1 MNVCLNEHGVR
12 DMDDYVGQQL
22 GNYRVLRLLGRG
34 GFSEVYLGEHA
45 YLKNHAALKVL
56 GTQLSEE
63 DTEEFLQEAQT
74 LARLDHPH
82 IVRVLDFAVHD
93 GTPFL
98 VMEYA
103 AGGSLRELHP
113 KGTRVPLER
122 IIAYAT
128 QMASALQYAHNQHL
142 LHRDVKP
149 GNMLLGAR
157 GQVLLSDFGLAMLM
171 PSSLSGKTQAMDPSM
186 TGTTPYLAP
195 EQLQGQ
201 PQPASDQYAL
211 GVVVYEWLS
220 GRRPFHGTPIEVAMQ
235 HLSAPPPSLRG
246 LEPDLPPVIEE
257 VVMRALAKEPELRFA
272 SVQDFATALQA
283 AHQAEYLFVTPL
295 ATGTAAPAAEV
306 HPSSLAAS
314 TPSTILAQ
322 EQADEQTLTVSDTV
336 AAPAILGERQETP
349 TDTPS
354 AGPLWKVPAILMPL
368 VGREQ
373 DLAAICALLS
383 RPEVRLVTLL
393 GVGGIGKTSLALQV
407 AIQMR
412 DHFADGVCLVALAP
426 LNDPALM
433 LSSIV
438 YELGIQVGGAQPLL
452 ETVKAWLRDKHLLL
466 LLDNFEQIVTAAPML
481 EELLAACQQLTILVT
496 SREVL
501 HLKVEHLFLVPPLA
515 LPDLSRL
522 PDVED
527 LAQYASV
534 SLFVQR
540 AQAIK
545 PDFKLTGTNA
555 RVIAELCVRLDGL
568 PLALEL
574 AAARIR
580 LLPPHALLAR
590 LSQRFQVLTGGPRTM
605 PERQQTLLNTIK
617 WSYDLLDANERRLFQ
632 QLSFFV
638 GGWTLEAA
646 EAVCNAVNDPPMDLL
661 QGVASLLDK
670 SLLQQI
676 GQEGEEPRLVML
688 ETIREYGL
696 ERLAAGGELEVTRQA
711 HAEYYLKLAEEA
723 EHKLRSAQQVT
734 WLEQLELEH
743 DNLRAALNWLVER
756 QEVEMALRLGTA
768 LCLFW
773 TMHGH
778 VSEGRPLLES
788 ILSSSST
795 ETVSLPVRAQALN
808 GAGGLAS
815 NQGDYGR
822 AKALY
827 QESLQLS
834 QKSGNRRGIAA
845 SINGLAFVAMAGGD
859 YTSASAMFEESLVL
873 LRELGDRWNLADTLY
888 YSALAATFRIDRTD
902 TAAARSMV
910 EESLVISRELGNRRS
925 QAYSLNL
932 LGFLSMLQGQGAV
945 ACSLIEESLAIHK
958 ALGDRQG
965 IGYTSTTF
973 GWYSLSQGDY
983 VTARAHYEKGLAIMI
998 ELNDKWFVAVCLE
1011 GLAIAASAQSSAE
1024 GSRAGALW
1032 AARLWGA
1039 AQALRDAIG
1048 VPLRSFERAINEW
1061 GIAAIRTQ
1069 LGEEAFAAAWAE
1081 GRMMTPAQ
1089 AFAVQG

>member
-1 MNVCLNEHGVR
+1 MADH
-12 DMDDYVGQQL
+12 VGQQL

-45 YLKNHAALKVL
+45 FLKNHAALKVL
-56 GTQLSEE
+56 RTQLSEE

-128 QMASALQYAHNQHL
+128 QAASALQYAHNQRL
-142 LHRDVKP
+142 MHRDVKP

-171 PSSLSGKTQAMDPSM
+171 LSSLSGKTQAKDPSM

-211 GVVVYEWLS
+211 GVVVYEWIS

-235 HLSAPPPSLRG
+235 HLSAPPPSLRE

-272 SVQDFATALQA
+272 SVQDFATALQQA

-295 ATGTAAPAAEV
+295 AAGTASYAAEV
-306 HPSSLAAS
+306 HPPSLAAS
-314 TPSTILAQ
+314 TPPTVLAQ
-322 EQADEQTLTVSDTV
+322 EQADEQTITVLDTVS
-336 AAPAILGERQETP
+336 APAIEGERQETP

-373 DLAAICALLS
+373 DLSAICALLS

-426 LNDPALM
+426 LNDPTLM
-433 LSSIV
+433 ISSIV

-501 HLKVEHLFLVPPLA
+501 HLRVEHLFLVPPLA

-522 PDVED
+522 PDIED

-545 PDFKLTGTNA
+545 PDFKLTQANA
-555 RVIAELCVRLDGL
+555 GAIAELCVRLDGL

-580 LLPPHALLAR
+580 LLPPQALLAR

-605 PERQQTLLNTIK
+605 PERQQTLRNTIK
-617 WSYDLLDANERRLFQ
+617 WSHDLLDANERRLFR
-632 QLSFFV
+632 QLSVFV

-646 EAVCNAVNDPPMDLL
+646 EAVCNAINDPPMDLL
-661 QGVASLLDK
+661 QGVTSLLDK

-696 ERLAAGGELEVTRQA
+696 ELLAASGELEVTRQA

-723 EHKLRSAQQVT
+723 EQKLKSAQQVI
-734 WLEQLELEH
+734 WLERLELEH
-743 DNLRAALNWLVER
+743 DNLRAALNWLLER
-756 QEVEMALRLGTA
+756 QEVEIALRLAAA
-768 LCLFW
+768 LCQFW
-773 TMHGH
+773 SIHGH
-778 VSEGRPLLES
+778 LHEGRQRLEG
-788 ILSSSST
+788 ILSSIGT
-795 ETVSLPVRAQALN
+795 ETLSILVQAKALH
-808 GAGGLAS
+808 GAAVLAVY
-815 NQGDYGR
+815 QGDYGR

-845 SINGLAFVAMAGGD
+845 GINGVAFVAMAGGD
-859 YTSASAMFEESLVL
+859 YASASAMFEESLVL
-873 LRELGDRWNLADTLY
+873 LRELGDRWDLADTLY
-888 YSALAATFRIDRTD
+888 YSALAATFRIDQTD
-902 TAAARSMV
+902 TATARSMV
-910 EESLVISRELGNRRS
+910 EESLVISRELGDRRG

-932 LGFLSMLQGQGAV
+932 LGFLSMLQGQGAA

-958 ALGDRQG
+958 ALGNRQG
-965 IGYTSTTF
+965 IGQTSTTF

-983 VTARAHYEKGLAIMI
+983 VAARAHYEKGLAITI
-998 ELNDKWFVAVCLE
+998 ELDDKWFAAVCLE

-1081 GRMMTPAQ
+1081 GRAMTPAQ
-1089 AFAVQG
+1089 AFAAQG

>member
-12 DMDDYVGQQL
+12 DMADYVGQQL

-56 GTQLSEE
+56 RTQLSEE

-74 LARLDHPH
+74 LAHLDHPH

-113 KGTRVPLER
+113 KGMRVSLER
-122 IIAYAT
+122 IIAYVT
-128 QMASALQYAHNQHL
+128 QVASALQYAHNQRL
-142 LHRDVKP
+142 MHRDVKP

-220 GRRPFHGTPIEVAMQ
+220 GRRPFHGTPIEIAMQ

-246 LEPDLPPVIEE
+246 LEPDLPSVIEE

-272 SVQDFATALQA
+272 SVQDFATALQHA
-283 AHQAEYLFVTPL
+283 AHQAEYLSVTPL
-295 ATGTAAPAAEV
+295 AAGTAASAAEIP
-306 HPSSLAAS
+306 HPSLAAS
-314 TPSTILAQ
+314 TPPTILAE
-322 EQADEQTLTVSDTV
+322 EQSEEQTMTVPDAVT
-336 AAPAILGERQETP
+336 APAILGERQETP

-354 AGPLWKVPAILMPL
+354 AGPLWRVPAILMPL

-373 DLAAICALLS
+373 DLSSICALLS

-438 YELGIQVGGAQPLL
+438 YELGIQVVGAQPLL

-481 EELLAACQQLTILVT
+481 EDLLAACQKLTILVT

-501 HLKVEHLFLVPPLA
+501 HLKVEHLYLVPPLA

-522 PDVED
+522 PDDED

-545 PDFKLTGTNA
+545 PDFKLTRTNA
-555 RVIAELCVRLDGL
+555 GAIAELCVRLDGL

-580 LLPPHALLAR
+580 LLPPQALLAR

-605 PERQQTLLNTIK
+605 PERQQTLRNTIK
-617 WSYDLLDANERRLFQ
+617 WSHDLLDANERRLFQ
-632 QLSFFV
+632 QLSIFV

-646 EAVCNAVNDPPMDLL
+646 EAVCNAINDPPTDLL
-661 QGVASLLDK
+661 QGVTSLLDK

-696 ERLAAGGELEVTRQA
+696 ERLAASGELEVTRQA

-723 EHKLRSAQQVT
+723 EQKLKSTQQVI
-734 WLEQLELEH
+734 WLERLELEH

-998 ELNDKWFVAVCLE
+998 ELNDKWFVAVSLE
-1011 GLAIAASAQSSAE
+1011 GLAIAAAQSSTE
-1024 GSRAGALW
+1024 GSLAGALW
-1032 AARLWGA
+1032 AARLWGT
-1039 AQALRDAIG
+1039 AQALREAIG

-1081 GRMMTPAQ
+1081 GRTMTPAQ
-1089 AFAVQG
+1089 AFAAQG

>member
-1 MNVCLNEHGVR
+1 MA
-12 DMDDYVGQQL
+12 DYVGQQL

-56 GTQLSEE
+56 RTQLSEE

-74 LARLDHPH
+74 LAHLDHPH

-113 KGTRVPLER
+113 KGMRVSLER
-122 IIAYAT
+122 IIAYVT
-128 QMASALQYAHNQHL
+128 QVASALQYAHNQRL
-142 LHRDVKP
+142 MHRDVKP

-220 GRRPFHGTPIEVAMQ
+220 GRRPFHGTPIEIAMQ

-246 LEPDLPPVIEE
+246 LEPDLPSVIEE

-272 SVQDFATALQA
+272 SVQDFATALQHA
-283 AHQAEYLFVTPL
+283 AHQAEYLSVTPL
-295 ATGTAAPAAEV
+295 AAGTAASAAEIP
-306 HPSSLAAS
+306 HPSLAAS
-314 TPSTILAQ
+314 TPPTILAE
-322 EQADEQTLTVSDTV
+322 EQSEEQTMTVPDAVT
-336 AAPAILGERQETP
+336 APAILGERQETP

-354 AGPLWKVPAILMPL
+354 AGPLWRVPAILMPL

-373 DLAAICALLS
+373 DLSSICALLS

-438 YELGIQVGGAQPLL
+438 YELGIQVVGAQPLL

-481 EELLAACQQLTILVT
+481 EDLLAACQKLTILVT

-501 HLKVEHLFLVPPLA
+501 HLKVEHLYLVPPLA

-522 PDVED
+522 PDDED

-545 PDFKLTGTNA
+545 PDFKLTRTNA
-555 RVIAELCVRLDGL
+555 GAIAELCVRLDGL

-580 LLPPHALLAR
+580 LLPPQALLAR

-605 PERQQTLLNTIK
+605 PERQQTLRNTIK
-617 WSYDLLDANERRLFQ
+617 WSHDLLDANERRLFQ
-632 QLSFFV
+632 QLSIFV

-646 EAVCNAVNDPPMDLL
+646 EAVCNAINDPPTDLL
-661 QGVASLLDK
+661 QGVTSLLDK

-696 ERLAAGGELEVTRQA
+696 ERLAASGELEVTRQA

-723 EHKLRSAQQVT
+723 EQKLKSTQQVI
-734 WLEQLELEH
+734 WLERLELEH

-998 ELNDKWFVAVCLE
+998 ELNDKWFVAVSLE
-1011 GLAIAASAQSSAE
+1011 GLAIAAAQSSTE
-1024 GSRAGALW
+1024 GSLAGALW
-1032 AARLWGA
+1032 AARLWGT
-1039 AQALRDAIG
+1039 AQALREAIG

-1081 GRMMTPAQ
+1081 GRTMTPAQ
-1089 AFAVQG
+1089 AFAAQG

>member
-1 MNVCLNEHGVR
+1 MA
-12 DMDDYVGQQL
+12 DYVGQQL

-56 GTQLSEE
+56 RTQLSEE

-74 LARLDHPH
+74 LAHLDHPH

-113 KGTRVPLER
+113 KGMRVSLER
-122 IIAYAT
+122 IIAYVT
-128 QMASALQYAHNQHL
+128 QVASALQYAHNQRL
-142 LHRDVKP
+142 MHRDVKP

-220 GRRPFHGTPIEVAMQ
+220 GRRPFHGTPIEIAMQ

-246 LEPDLPPVIEE
+246 LEPDLPSVIEE

-272 SVQDFATALQA
+272 SVQDFATALQHA
-283 AHQAEYLFVTPL
+283 AHQAEYLSVTPL
-295 ATGTAAPAAEV
+295 AAGTAASAAEIP
-306 HPSSLAAS
+306 HPSLAAS
-314 TPSTILAQ
+314 TPPTILAE
-322 EQADEQTLTVSDTV
+322 EQSEEQTMTVPDAVT
-336 AAPAILGERQETP
+336 APAILGERQETP

-354 AGPLWKVPAILMPL
+354 AGPLWRVPAILMPL

-373 DLAAICALLS
+373 DLSSICALLS

-438 YELGIQVGGAQPLL
+438 YELGIQVVGAQPLL

-481 EELLAACQQLTILVT
+481 EDLLAACQKLTILVT

-501 HLKVEHLFLVPPLA
+501 HLKVEHLYLVPPLA

-522 PDVED
+522 PDDED

-545 PDFKLTGTNA
+545 PDFKLTRTNA
-555 RVIAELCVRLDGL
+555 GAIAELCVRLDGL

-580 LLPPHALLAR
+580 LLPPQALLAR

-605 PERQQTLLNTIK
+605 PERQQTLRNTIK
-617 WSYDLLDANERRLFQ
+617 WSHDLLDANERRLFQ
-632 QLSFFV
+632 QLSIFV

-646 EAVCNAVNDPPMDLL
+646 EAVCNAINDPPTDLL
-661 QGVASLLDK
+661 QGVTSLLDK

-696 ERLAAGGELEVTRQA
+696 ERLAASGELEVTRQA

-723 EHKLRSAQQVT
+723 EQKLKSTQQVI
-734 WLEQLELEH
+734 WLERLELEH

-932 LGFLSMLQGQGAV
+932 LGFLSMLQGQGAA

-998 ELNDKWFVAVCLE
+998 ELNDKWFVAVSLE
-1011 GLAIAASAQSSAE
+1011 GLAIAAAQSSTE
-1024 GSRAGALW
+1024 GSLAGALW
-1032 AARLWGA
+1032 AARLWGT
-1039 AQALRDAIG
+1039 AQALREAIG

-1081 GRMMTPAQ
+1081 GRTMTPAQ
-1089 AFAVQG
+1089 AFAAQG